1 MTEKKTMTDW
11 AGKFVDPAAKATE
24 DHQRAQTDEEKA
36 HFPLPR
42 VVTYEVSWDL
52 VQKIRASRRKTATE
66 LEV

>member
-42 VVTYEVSWDL
+42 VVTYGHVRGF
-52 VQKIRASRRKTATE
+52 VGSRPE
-66 LEV
+66 NSFQS